1 MEDLRGGDR
10 PTQPPDRP
18 GKPDQSGDRPRLPK
32 PEPDTNQ
39 DPATIRRV
47 MRASENPAFAD
58 PRFERRTRS
67 RVETRY
73 VTNAD
78 AATARDPSK
87 PIFYETSRERPE
99 RKPEADKPA
108 PPSARYVDA
117 KKPAD
122 APAKSKFQELN
133 EISMEEIEDIHDISE
148 SVTDT
153 IDQML
158 DPPKP
163 TGQHVESRPYDLDS
177 APYAH
182 LTPHGPELG
191 AGVAAML
198 CTGLFLGEAAR
209 LTYRKAAEMREA
221 RHARNR

>member
-18 GKPDQSGDRPRLPK
+18 GHSDGSGDRPRIPK
-32 PEPDTNQ
+32 PEPGTNR
-39 DPATIRRV
+39 DPATIQRV

-58 PRFERRTRS
+58 PRYEPRARS

-87 PIFYETSRERPE
+87 PVFYETSKERPE
-99 RKPEADKPA
+99 RKPEADKPDA
-108 PPSARYVDA
+108 PTARGVDA

-153 IDQML
+153 VDQVL

-163 TGQHVESRPYDLDS
+163 TGQHIESRPHDLDS
-177 APYAH
+177 LPHAYM
-182 LTPHGPELG
+182 TPHGVELG

>member
-1 MEDLRGGDR
+1 
-10 PTQPPDRP
+10 
-18 GKPDQSGDRPRLPK
+18 
-32 PEPDTNQ
+32 
-39 DPATIRRV
+39 

-58 PRFERRTRS
+58 PRYEPRARS
-67 RVETRY
+67 RVEARY

-87 PIFYETSRERPE
+87 PIFYETSKYPPTP
-99 RKPEADKPA
+99 KPKADKPGA
-108 PPSARYVDA
+108 PTARGVEA

-133 EISMEEIEDIHDISE
+133 EISIEEIEDIHDISE
-148 SVTDT
+148 GVTDT
-153 IDQML
+153 IDQAL
-158 DPPKP
+158 DRPKP
-163 TGQHVESRPYDLDS
+163 SGQHVESRPHELDS
-177 APYAH
+177 HPYAH
-182 LTPHGPELG
+182 ITAHGPELG